1 MADEEQII
9 RDRLTVDERN
19 LRRVTRKIGVFLN
32 SLELG
37 NLKEARVQF
46 NDFIV
51 DFSSYEIGLIRFQV
65 IHDMNLRETRH
76 WEEEALNIGMK
87 QSNPTYKKQKQIEET
102 KRIIEKL
109 EAELEAEE
117 EIRRNKIEYDQL
129 ASEINELQS
138 REESINEITKL
149 DEETLLIEEKERL
162 FDETLSHRRAQ
173 LERVLSVIQDVQSQI
188 QIEQEQNRH
197 ILGEDEEPDATPE
210 SIRSEFASPIGS
222 PIPDIQ
228 VNGADDTVTHE
239 VVDTVNNIRDPPQ
252 TNGNEVNSPRPING
266 DSTLAVNDNGTP
278 VLQEYQDHSNT
289 PSRQDG
295 SSSGSEKVTQETI
308 PEEGAVVGEA
318 GEVDEEGS
326 IEEMGEVVE
335 DDDESIEDENMG
347 DVDIVASDEDDYTNF
362 QQEQDDECDDIP
374 ILDDGEIVEDVEDVF
389 IGKRKRGDDEDDDDD
404 DEEGSLHEKHS
415 RISLDE
421 YEDEGVIEESDG
433 VVDDDGAVDED
444 DDDDDDDNATI
455 EDNEVQ
461 D

>member
-19 LRRVTRKIGVFLN
+19 LRRVTRKMGVFLN
-32 SLELG
+32 SLEMG

-65 IHDMNLRETRH
+65 IHDMNLRETQH
-76 WEEEALNIGMK
+76 WEEEALNIE
-87 QSNPTYKKQKQIEET
+87 NQIEET

-129 ASEINELQS
+129 ASEINEIQS

-149 DEETLLIEEKERL
+149 DEETALIEEKERL
-162 FDETLSHRRAQ
+162 FDETLSRRKAQ
-173 LERVLSVIQDVQSQI
+173 LERVLSVVQDVQSQI
-188 QIEQEQNRH
+188 QIEHEQNRH
-197 ILGEDEEPDATPE
+197 ILGADDEPDATPE

-228 VNGADDTVTHE
+228 MNGTDETTHE
-239 VVDTVNNIRDPPQ
+239 NVDTVNNNIQDQPQ
-252 TNGNEVNSPRPING
+252 TNGNDLNSPRPING
-266 DSTLAVNDNGTP
+266 DSTPAMNDDETP
-278 VLQEYQDHSNT
+278 VLRDYQDRSDT

-295 SSSGSEKVTQETI
+295 SSNGSEKIAQETI
-308 PEEGAVVGEA
+308 PEDGAVVGEA

-326 IEEMGEVVE
+326 VEEMGEVVE
-335 DDDESIEDENMG
+335 DDDSVDENMA
-347 DVDIVASDEDDYTNF
+347 DVGMVASDEDDYSHF
-362 QQEQDDECDDIP
+362 QQEQEDECDDIP

-389 IGKRKRGDDEDDDDD
+389 IGKRKRGDDEDNDD

-415 RISLDE
+415 RISMEE

-433 VVDDDGAVDED
+433 IADDDGAVDD
-444 DDDDDDDNATI
+444 DDNENDEDDDDNATI
-455 EDNEVQ
+455 EDNEQ
-461 D
+461 

>member
-32 SLELG
+32 SLEQG

-65 IHDMNLRETRH
+65 IHDMNLCETRH
-76 WEEEALNIGMK
+76 WEEEALNIE
-87 QSNPTYKKQKQIEET
+87 KQIEET

-228 VNGADDTVTHE
+228 VNGTDETTTHE
-239 VVDTVNNIRDPPQ
+239 SADTVNNIQDPPQ
-252 TNGNEVNSPRPING
+252 TNGNGNEVNSPRPVNG
-266 DSTLAVNDNGTP
+266 DSTLAMNDAGTP
-278 VLQEYQDHSNT
+278 VLQEYQDHSNA

-295 SSSGSEKVTQETI
+295 SSSGNEKVTQETI

-326 IEEMGEVVE
+326 IEEMGEV
-335 DDDESIEDENMG
+335 
-347 DVDIVASDEDDYTNF
+347 
-362 QQEQDDECDDIP
+362 
-374 ILDDGEIVEDVEDVF
+374 
-389 IGKRKRGDDEDDDDD
+389 
-404 DEEGSLHEKHS
+404 
-415 RISLDE
+415 
-421 YEDEGVIEESDG
+421 
-433 VVDDDGAVDED
+433 
-444 DDDDDDDNATI
+444 
-455 EDNEVQ
+455 
-461 D
+461 